1 MSRIP
6 TKLQSTALS
15 QRGTLRC
22 LEGWREGNSLD
33 YNRVRCSSIASEPF
47 ALS

>member
-22 LEGWREGNSLD
+22 LEGWRDLWITIGCE
-33 YNRVRCSSIASEPF
+33 CSSIASEPF